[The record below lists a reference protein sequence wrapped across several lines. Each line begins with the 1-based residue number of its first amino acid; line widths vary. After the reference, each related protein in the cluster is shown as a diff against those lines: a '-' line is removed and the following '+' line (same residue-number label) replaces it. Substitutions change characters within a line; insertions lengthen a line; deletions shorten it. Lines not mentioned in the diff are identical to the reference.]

1 MTQKLKLMV
10 VDDESDNLDL
20 IYRTFRRQF
29 QVFRA
34 DSPATALQIL
44 DAEGEMAVIIS
55 DQSMPEMSG
64 TEFFR
69 KISQQFPDTIRILL
83 TGYSEEVIDGGEVSL
98 KSHIFKC
105 ITKPWEPGEFKAI
118 LEEAAQIYQDT
129 KQENPS

>member
-34 DSPATALQIL
+34 DSPASAMQIL
-44 DAEGEMAVIIS
+44 DTEGEMAVIIS

-64 TEFFR
+64 IELLR
-69 KISQQFPDTIRILL
+69 KISQEFPHTIRILL
-83 TGYSEEVIDGGEVSL
+83 TGYAEEVIDGGEGL
-98 KSHIFKC
+98 TSHIFKC
-105 ITKPWEPGEFKAI
+105 ITKPWDPGEFKAL

-129 KQENPS
+129 KQDNPS